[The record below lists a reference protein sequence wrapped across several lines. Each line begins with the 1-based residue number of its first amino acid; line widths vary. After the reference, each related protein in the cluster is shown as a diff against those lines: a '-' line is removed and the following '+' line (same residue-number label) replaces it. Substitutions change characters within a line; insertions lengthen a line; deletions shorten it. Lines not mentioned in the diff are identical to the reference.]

1 MEREDSP
8 CRENRE
14 DSSCREMGSEDSTMQ
29 GDHEEI
35 LTIPTGWYA
44 LLQCSLLFL
53 SFFLPL
59 KVAPQRLCTQG
70 WPVRCP
76 VSSPTTLPEP
86 LSAVATRLR
95 ETMPCKMSWVF
106 SMTSPGMEGPGATC
120 FPSVVGVTFASVVE
134 ISKFPDL
141 FDILV
146 LWEKSHLDVVFSL
159 NVWGLFRSVIHCCL
173 LYDLMA
179 PVHGL
184 AFQTQI
190 LVISKR
196 ISPGCWVAWW
206 YLMCTRPQPGSIL
219 CTTHSSNQSGLV
231 ITLFFCTISL
241 NRSDF

>member
-1 MEREDSP
+1 
-8 CRENRE
+8 
-14 DSSCREMGSEDSTMQ
+14 MGSEDSTMQ
-29 GDHEEI
+29 GDQEET

-86 LSAVATRLR
+86 LSAVATRLL
-95 ETMPCKMSWVF
+95 ETMPYKMSWVF

-120 FPSVVGVTFASVVE
+120 FPSVAGVTFASVVG

-159 NVWGLFRSVIHCCL
+159 NMWGLFRSVLWFDGTSSWPCRHVHLHFKPKFCLSQSNVKDQSRLVGSLMVSDVHKTPARFHSLYHTLIESVRACNFFVLLHYIFKQEWFLTGGFTPIH
-173 LYDLMA
+173 
-179 PVHGL
+179 
-184 AFQTQI
+184 
-190 LVISKR
+190 
-196 ISPGCWVAWW
+196 
-206 YLMCTRPQPGSIL
+206 
-219 CTTHSSNQSGLV
+219 
-231 ITLFFCTISL
+231 
-241 NRSDF
+241 